1 MNKVFIFA
9 LGAAAGSLL
18 TWKLLEKKYK
28 QIADEEIA
36 SVKQVYKAR
45 YEGDHFAGFTQNDV
59 IYESKK
65 PDPTAD
71 VRIAYYK
78 QITDYSNDEA
88 VIEVEQGEDRIEPYV
103 ITPEEYGDK
112 EGYETRSLTY
122 YADKILAD
130 EQEMIIGD
138 PGSIIGDALDHFGE
152 YADYAVYVRDE
163 NNECD
168 YEILK
173 HDETFADVNGVNI

>member
-1 MNKVFIFA
+1 MNKVFIFT

-36 SVKQVYKAR
+36 SVKEVYKAK
-45 YEGDHFAGFTQNDV
+45 YEGASRISFEHIDTPVEITGLSEVNGAQ
-59 IYESKK
+59 
-65 PDPTAD
+65 
-71 VRIAYYK
+71 IAYYK
-78 QITDYSNDEA
+78 QIADYTNDEA

-103 ITPEEYGDK
+103 ITPEEYGDM
-112 EGYETRSLTY
+112 EGYERRALTY
-122 YADKILAD
+122 YADNVLAD
-130 EQEMIIGD
+130 ENEDVINE
-138 PGSIIGDALDHFGE
+138 PENLIGDALEHFGE
-152 YADYAVYVRDE
+152 HADFAVYVRDE

-173 HDETFADVNGVNI
+173 HDETYADVNGVGI

>member
-1 MNKVFIFA
+1 MNKVFIFT

-36 SVKQVYKAR
+36 SVKEIYKAR
-45 YEGDHFAGFTQNDV
+45 YEEKHELDTTV
-59 IYESKK
+59 VESEKVNNTDGVK
-65 PDPTAD
+65 
-71 VRIAYYK
+71 IAYYK
-78 QITDYSNDEA
+78 QVADYSNDEA

-112 EGYETRSLTY
+112 EGYETRSLTF
-122 YADKILAD
+122 YADEILAD
-130 EQEMIIGD
+130 ENEDIINE
-138 PGSIIGDALDHFGE
+138 PENMIGDALNHFGE
-152 YADYAVYVRDE
+152 YADFAVYVRDE

>member
-1 MNKVFIFA
+1 MNKVFIFT

-36 SVKQVYKAR
+36 SVKEIYKAK
-45 YEGDHFAGFTQNDV
+45 YENQHYEEDVESEKIDDIAGV
-59 IYESKK
+59 K
-65 PDPTAD
+65 
-71 VRIAYYK
+71 IAYYK
-78 QITDYSNDEA
+78 QAADYSNDEA

-112 EGYETRSLTY
+112 EGYETRSLTF
-122 YADKILAD
+122 YADEILAD
-130 EQEMIIGD
+130 ENEDIINE
-138 PGSIIGDALDHFGE
+138 PENMIGDALNHFGE
-152 YADYAVYVRDE
+152 YADFAVYVRDE